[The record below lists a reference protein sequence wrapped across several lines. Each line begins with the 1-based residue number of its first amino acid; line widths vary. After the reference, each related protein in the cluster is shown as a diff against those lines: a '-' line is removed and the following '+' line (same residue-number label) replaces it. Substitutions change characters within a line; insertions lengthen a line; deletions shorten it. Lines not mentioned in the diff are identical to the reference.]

1 MPESVAPGRSASRSG
16 SVEVA
21 SRALP
26 GLEPREGAG
35 APRVP
40 AYEADAVRAAERP
53 SLAAGRPLMRWA
65 ASALADV
72 VTAELRERPGAIL
85 VVAGAGDNGG
95 DALYAAAELCAA
107 ADRVDV
113 VLVRDRVHRAALEA
127 ATAAGAR
134 VRSTSEACADLADYA
149 VVIDG
154 ILGIGRLADRRL
166 RGSARAL
173 VERVLSLP
181 TRPRVVAVDL
191 PSGLDPDD
199 GSADAAVLPADV
211 TVTFGAL
218 KAGLVR
224 GRGPDLA
231 GRVHLVDLGL
241 DPALRLARPALTTP
255 LDLVRVTTPGS
266 ATAATQRA

>member
-1 MPESVAPGRSASRSG
+1 MPEPADPAPTRFA
-16 SVEVA
+16 
-21 SRALP
+21 
-26 GLEPREGAG
+26 
-35 APRVP
+35 
-40 AYEADAVRAAERP
+40 AYSADAIRAAEKP
-53 SLAAGRPLMRWA
+53 ALAAGRPLMRWA

-72 VTAELRERPGAIL
+72 VRAELHARPGSVL
-85 VVAGAGDNGG
+85 VLAGAGDNGG
-95 DALYAAAELCAA
+95 DALYAAAELCPV

-127 ATAAGAR
+127 ATSAGAR
-134 VRSTSEACADLADYA
+134 VRSTSEAWALLSDST
-149 VVIDG
+149 VVLDG

-173 VERVLSLP
+173 VERVLSLSP
-181 TRPRVVAVDL
+181 RPRIVAVDV

-224 GRGPDLA
+224 GRGPALA
-231 GRVHLVDLGL
+231 GRVHVVDLGL
-241 DPALRLARPALTTP
+241 EPSLRLARPALTAP
-255 LDLVRVTTPGS
+255 IDLVRMSTPGS
-266 ATAATQRA
+266 SAPVTHRA

>member
-1 MPESVAPGRSASRSG
+1 MPESASG
-16 SVEVA
+16 SGE
-21 SRALP
+21 S
-26 GLEPREGAG
+26 

-53 SLAAGRPLMRWA
+53 SLAAGLPLMRWA

-72 VTAELRERPGAIL
+72 VAAELRARPGAIL
-85 VVAGAGDNGG
+85 VIAGAGDNGG
-95 DALYAAAELCAA
+95 DALYAAAELCGV

-134 VRSTSEACADLADYA
+134 VRSTSEACADLADYT

-181 TRPRVVAVDL
+181 TRPRIVAVDL

-199 GSADAAVLPADV
+199 GSADAAVLSADV

-241 DPALRLARPALTTP
+241 DEALRLARPAVTAP
-255 LDLVRVTTPGS
+255 LDLVRVSTPGS
-266 ATAATQRA
+266 SDAVAQRA